1 METRQRISAK
11 AKEMFMRYGI
21 RTVSMD
27 DIAGGLG
34 ISKKTIYGS
43 FEDKDALVDSIIAEH
58 LREAETL
65 VGEIHL
71 RSEDAVQEI
80 VLTMR
85 MVEVQFRHLNP
96 IVLHDLRK
104 FHPTAYARLEVHK
117 EEFLLGVIRGNM
129 ERGKAE
135 GLYRPELDV
144 EVMSR
149 FRLESMMVLFDVD
162 LFPPDRFSLVRASQE
177 VLEHFL
183 YGLATPLGRDLIERH
198 RKVLAEVSK
207 TI

>member
-1 METRQRISAK
+1 
-11 AKEMFMRYGI
+11 MRYGI

-34 ISKKTIYGS
+34 ISKKTIYAS
-43 FEDKDALVDSIIAEH
+43 FEDKDALVDSVIAEH
-58 LREAETL
+58 LREAEAL
-65 VGEIHL
+65 VGDIHL
-71 RSEDAVQEI
+71 RSADAVQEI

-104 FHPTAYARLEVHK
+104 FHTRAYARLEAHK
-117 EEFLLGVIRGNM
+117 EQFLLGGIRGNM

-183 YGLATPLGRDLIERH
+183 YGLATPLGRELIERH
-198 RKVLAEVSK
+198 RKVLAEGSK

>member
-1 METRQRISAK
+1 
-11 AKEMFMRYGI
+11 MRFGI

-27 DIAGGLG
+27 DIAGSLG
-34 ISKKTIYGS
+34 ISKKTIYAG
-43 FEDKDALVDSIIAEH
+43 FGDKDALVDSVIEEH
-58 LREAETL
+58 LREAEAM
-65 VGEIHL
+65 VREIHV

-104 FHPTAYARLEVHK
+104 FHPGAYARLEAHK
-117 EEFLLGVIRGNM
+117 GQFLLGVVRGNL

-162 LFPPDRFSLVRASQE
+162 LFPPDRFSLARASQE

-183 YGLATPLGRDLIERH
+183 FGLATPLGRALIERH
-198 RKVLAEVSK
+198 RKVQAEGPLTTSK
-207 TI
+207 TTLRDI

>member
-58 LREAETL
+58 LREAEAL

>member
-1 METRQRISAK
+1 MDTQQRISAK

-34 ISKKTIYGS
+34 ISKKTIYTF
-43 FEDKDALVDSIIAEH
+43 FEDKEALVDSVIAEH
-58 LREAETL
+58 LQEAEAL
-65 VGEIHL
+65 VTRIHEQ
-71 RSEDAVQEI
+71 SEDAVQEI
-80 VLTMR
+80 LLTMR
-85 MVEVQFRHLNP
+85 MVELQFRHLNP

-104 FHPTAYARLEVHK
+104 FHPGAYRRLEAHK
-117 EEFLLGVIRGNM
+117 NGFLFDVIRHNM
-129 ERGKAE
+129 ERGKQE
-135 GLYRPELDV
+135 GLYRPGLDV

-162 LFPPDRFSLVRASQE
+162 LFPPDRFSLVRVSQE

-183 YGLATPLGRDLIERH
+183 YGLATPNGQALIERH
-198 RKVLAEVSK
+198 RKELERHMT

>member
-1 METRQRISAK
+1 
-11 AKEMFMRYGI
+11 MRYGI

>member
-27 DIAGGLG
+27 DIAGSLG
-34 ISKKTIYGS
+34 ISKKTIYAS
-43 FEDKDALVDSIIAEH
+43 FEDKDALVDSVIAEH
-58 LREAETL
+58 LRESE
-65 VGEIHL
+65 VMIGEMNQ

-85 MVEVQFRHLNP
+85 MVEVQFRNLNP

-104 FHPTAYARLEVHK
+104 FHPGAYARLEAHK
-117 EEFLLGVIRGNM
+117 EDFLLGVIRGNM
-129 ERGKAE
+129 ERGKSE
-135 GLYRPELDV
+135 GLYRRELDV

-183 YGLATPLGRDLIERH
+183 YGLATPLGRELIEKH
-198 RKVLAEVSK
+198 RKVAHEAMK